1 MAEVHE
7 RVEAELENIKRVVAE
22 LPDDDSLAGI
32 SSLELAGVAALIH
45 NFYNGIENI
54 LKQVL
59 ISSGKEMP
67 EGSSWHRDM
76 VNTAVSSNIIS
87 ESTAKEMRQYL
98 AFRHFFSHGYSFDLD
113 KKRIIPLVKGIQR
126 TLACF
131 TDDINRTLKKS

>member
-7 RVEAELENIKRVVAE
+7 RVEN
-22 LPDDDSLAGI
+22 D
-32 SSLELAGVAALIH
+32 
-45 NFYNGIENI
+45 
-54 LKQVL
+54 
-59 ISSGKEMP
+59 
-67 EGSSWHRDM
+67 
-76 VNTAVSSNIIS
+76 IIS

-131 TDDINRTLKKS
+131 IDDINRTLKKS

>member
-22 LPDDDSLAGI
+22 FPDDDSLASI

-59 ISSGKEMP
+59 ISSGKEIP
-67 EGSSWHRDM
+67 KGSSWHRDM

-113 KKRIIPLVKGIQR
+113 KKRIIPLV
-126 TLACF
+126 
-131 TDDINRTLKKS
+131 